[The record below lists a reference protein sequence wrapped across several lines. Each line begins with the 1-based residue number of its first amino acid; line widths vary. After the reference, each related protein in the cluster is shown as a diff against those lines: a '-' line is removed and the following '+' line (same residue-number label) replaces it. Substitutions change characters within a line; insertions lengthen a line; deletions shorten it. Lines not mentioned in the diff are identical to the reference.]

1 VRPLEEQSHYEVL
14 EIERGAS
21 REEVERAYRL
31 GQATYADD
39 SMAAYSVLGPDDL
52 RAARERVELA
62 YEVLSDPIGRER
74 YDAGLAGHPDE
85 AEPEPEPSEESLLL
99 PLPPESEQAAP
110 VRRRVETGIEGFEDV
125 DDEAEGG
132 TYDGARLRRARLV
145 RGLEI
150 AQIAAVTKINP
161 TYLHCIEDE
170 RFDALP
176 APVYVRGFVTAYA
189 RCLGLQAES
198 VALSY
203 MERVQGRRQES
214 RATRGRRA

>member
-1 VRPLEEQSHYEVL
+1 MRALEDQGHYEAL

-31 GQATYADD
+31 AQATYADD
-39 SMAAYSVLGPDDL
+39 SMAAYSVLGPDEL

-62 YEVLSDPIGRER
+62 YEVLSDPVARER
-74 YDAGLAGHPDE
+74 YDAGFAGDPGE
-85 AEPEPEPSEESLLL
+85 AEPGRAAESLLT
-99 PLPPESEQAAP
+99 PLSRTPETPPP
-110 VRRRVETGIEGFEDV
+110 RRQRMEAEIQGFEDV

-132 TYDGARLRRARLV
+132 AYDGARLRRARLL

-150 AQIAAVTKINP
+150 EQIAAVTKINP
-161 TYLHCIEDE
+161 AYLHSIEDE
-170 RFDALP
+170 RFESLP

-189 RCLGLQAES
+189 RCLGLEADA

-203 MERVQGRRQES
+203 MERVQGRRQEHRFARGW
-214 RATRGRRA
+214 RA